1 MKNEVFGLINEETN
15 TVESIKVAEKFN
27 KRHADLLRSIEKQ
40 ILPNVSKEF
49 AERNITF
56 CTKNNNLQNGK
67 PQKYYNLTKDG
78 FMMVGMSLTGKEAY
92 IWKESFINEFNRIEK
107 ELSIMKDIVWD
118 VVNGQKWVSQEQ
130 ALKMAGVK
138 HPRLFMKYLKGHKT
152 WMNDLVFNRQYL
164 MERQCNKH
172 GDRWWKFSQ
181 EGFRWLLD
189 FKSDIN
195 TWVEKQKVLEKERKV
210 IPA

>member
-1 MKNEVFGLINEETN
+1 MIEIEMNSLEIAELVGKEHRNVVRDIRQKLLPEISLLKNEQSDFVINSSTYTN
-15 TVESIKVAEKFN
+15 SRNKEYEMYILNKNATNALVANYKMSHAIKVIQHIVYLEKE
-27 KRHADLLRSIEKQ
+27 L
-40 ILPNVSKEF
+40 
-49 AERNITF
+49 ER
-56 CTKNNNLQNGK
+56 K
-67 PQKYYNLTKDG
+67 
-78 FMMVGMSLTGKEAY
+78 
-92 IWKESFINEFNRIEK
+92 EK

-138 HPRLFMKYLKGHKT
+138 HPRLFMKYLKGHQN

-189 FKSDIN
+189 FKGDIN
-195 TWVEKQKVLEKERKV
+195 TWVEKQKVLEKERK
-210 IPA
+210 IFPA

>member
-1 MKNEVFGLINEETN
+1 MIEIEMNSLEIAELVGKEHRNVVRDIRQKLLPEISLLKNEQSDFVINSSTYTN
-15 TVESIKVAEKFN
+15 SRNKEYEMYILNKNATNALVANYKMSHAIKVIQHIVYLEKE
-27 KRHADLLRSIEKQ
+27 L
-40 ILPNVSKEF
+40 
-49 AERNITF
+49 ER
-56 CTKNNNLQNGK
+56 K
-67 PQKYYNLTKDG
+67 
-78 FMMVGMSLTGKEAY
+78 
-92 IWKESFINEFNRIEK
+92 EK

-138 HPRLFMKYLKGHKT
+138 HPRLFMKYLKGHQT

-181 EGFRWLLD
+181 GGFRWLLD

-195 TWVEKQKVLEKERKV
+195 VWVEKQKVLEKERKV
-210 IPA
+210 FPA

>member
-1 MKNEVFGLINEETN
+1 MIEVEMNSLEIAELVGKRHDNVVRDIRTKLLPEISLLKNEESDFIVNTSTYTN
-15 TVESIKVAEKFN
+15 SRNKEYEMFILNKNATNALVANYKMNHAIKVIQHIIHLEKE
-27 KRHADLLRSIEKQ
+27 L
-40 ILPNVSKEF
+40 
-49 AERNITF
+49 ER
-56 CTKNNNLQNGK
+56 K
-67 PQKYYNLTKDG
+67 
-78 FMMVGMSLTGKEAY
+78 
-92 IWKESFINEFNRIEK
+92 EK

-138 HPRLFMKYLKGHKT
+138 HPRLFMKYLKGHQT

-195 TWVEKQKVLEKERKV
+195 AWVEKQKVLEKERKV